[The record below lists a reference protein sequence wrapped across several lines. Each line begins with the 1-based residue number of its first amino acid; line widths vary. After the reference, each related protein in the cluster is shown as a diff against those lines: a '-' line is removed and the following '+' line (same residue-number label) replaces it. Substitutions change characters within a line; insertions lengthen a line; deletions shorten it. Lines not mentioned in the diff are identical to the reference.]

1 MLRLLWIVRV
11 RLQPIRRST
20 GVRWGER
27 GHLVG
32 VALKDLV
39 DHAATVDG
47 QVERP
52 ADAHVVH
59 QICVAVDEAGDDA
72 QRVHGN
78 ELCVLGVDDLAGV
91 GGRDLAYD
99 VDLTLGIA
107 DLLER
112 LAGVDVVEVDD
123 SLKAGSTFLVPV
135 VGVGIEDDAVGAWE
149 VGKEPGTRERVR

>member
-1 MLRLLWIVRV
+1 
-11 RLQPIRRST
+11 
-20 GVRWGER
+20 
-27 GHLVG
+27 
-32 VALKDLV
+32 
-39 DHAATVDG
+39 
-47 QVERP
+47 
-52 ADAHVVH
+52 
-59 QICVAVDEAGDDA
+59 
-72 QRVHGN
+72 
-78 ELCVLGVDDLAGV
+78 VLGVDDLAGV

-149 VGKEPGTRERVR
+149 VGNEPGTRERVR